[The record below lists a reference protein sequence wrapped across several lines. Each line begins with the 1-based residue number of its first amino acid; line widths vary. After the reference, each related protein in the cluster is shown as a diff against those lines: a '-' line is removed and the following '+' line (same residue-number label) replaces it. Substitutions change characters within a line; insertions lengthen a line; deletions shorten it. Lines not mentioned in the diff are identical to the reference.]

1 MLSIEREREMVSM
14 HEGCA
19 LQFDVPQHAN
29 LFFNFCFVLSQ
40 VIAKP
45 YTSEKTITVTP
56 EEETSFIM

>member
-1 MLSIEREREMVSM
+1 MLSIERERERWFRCTKVV
-14 HEGCA
+14 
-19 LQFDVPQHAN
+19 QFDVPQHAN